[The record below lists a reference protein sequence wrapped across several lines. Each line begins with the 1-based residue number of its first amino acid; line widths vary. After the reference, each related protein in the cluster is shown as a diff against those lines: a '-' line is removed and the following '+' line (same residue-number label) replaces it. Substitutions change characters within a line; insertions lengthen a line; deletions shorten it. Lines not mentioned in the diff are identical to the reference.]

1 MEISL
6 GLYPDAPAH
15 EVVRTARLAEAWGF
29 ACVWLADSH
38 LLWRE
43 PYVLLGAIAA
53 NSVRIRLATCVTNPL
68 TRHPSVT
75 AAAFVT
81 LAELSGGRAV
91 LGISVGDS
99 ALRTMGMQP
108 ASMARL
114 SQCIGTLR
122 TLLAGQRAE
131 LAGGHAAKLAY
142 AQDRPI
148 PIAVAASG
156 PRMLRLA
163 GALADT
169 VVLMNGVAPELIAA
183 ASTLIDDGARQAGR
197 DPARVRRVV
206 WAACHVSDDDPQ
218 RSLAMCKYNV
228 ARAILRSLPGVGDA
242 RTLEVAQRVRERYDY
257 ARHGS
262 ATAGFAAL
270 IPDDMVPRFTFAGTA
285 ADVCASIERL
295 AAIGIDEVALAVPL
309 DPDSAGRERVIERIV
324 RCMPMPTHV
333 VAPG

>member
-15 EVVRTARLAEAWGF
+15 EVVHTAQLAEACGL

-53 NSVRIRLATCVTNPL
+53 GSERIRLATCVTNPL

-81 LAELSGGRAV
+81 LAELSGGRAI

-99 ALRTMGMQP
+99 ALRAMAMP
-108 ASMARL
+108 VASMDRL
-114 SQCIGTLR
+114 SRCIGTLR
-122 TLLAGQRAE
+122 ALIAGQGVTFAREHEAR
-131 LAGGHAAKLAY
+131 LAY
-142 AQDRPI
+142 AHGAPI

-169 VVLMNGVAPELIAA
+169 VVLMNGVAPELVAA
-183 ASTLIDDGARQAGR
+183 ASALVDDGARQAGR

-206 WAACHVSDDDPQ
+206 WAACHVSDDDP
-218 RSLAMCKYNV
+218 RHSLAMCKYNV
-228 ARAILRSLPGVGDA
+228 ARAILRNLPGVDDA
-242 RTLEVAQRVRERYDY
+242 RTLAIARRVRERYDY

-270 IPDDMVPRFTFAGTA
+270 IPDDMVARFTFAGTA
-285 ADVCASIERL
+285 ADVRVRIARL
-295 AAIGIDEVALAVPL
+295 AAIGIHEVALAVPL
-309 DPDSAGRERVIERIV
+309 DPDSAGRERVIERIA
-324 RCMPMPTHV
+324 RCLP
-333 VAPG
+333 VAGAERG